1 METLTAPLGGQ
12 DLWIH
17 TLLRLGLAALLGGV
31 VAGSWWVAARH
42 RERTPG
48 FGGTLQLLA
57 LLISFVTMA
66 VGSNTAVAFTLVGTL
81 AIVRF
86 RTSVRDIR
94 DTAFV
99 IFAVAAGI
107 ASGTLEPLVAGIGT
121 VFVALVSLGISCLPG
136 ANTSSDKF

>member
-1 METLTAPLGGQ
+1 METLTVPLGGQ

-48 FGGTLQLLA
+48 FGGTLTLLA